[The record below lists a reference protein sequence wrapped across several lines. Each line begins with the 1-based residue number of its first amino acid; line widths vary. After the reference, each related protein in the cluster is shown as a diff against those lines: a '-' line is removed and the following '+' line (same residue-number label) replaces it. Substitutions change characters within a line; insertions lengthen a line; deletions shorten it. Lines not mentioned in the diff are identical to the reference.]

1 MFDKV
6 LNLVKTRNLNISS
19 NIFFHINELNITY
32 EELYVLIYL
41 MNLDNLEFDMVK
53 MSENMNMKPK
63 ELLRIINS
71 LTEKNY
77 LKLEVMKKDSN
88 VSELINLDGLY
99 QKMVFDIIGKEEK
112 KEVSNTLFDEFEKE
126 FKRPL
131 TPKEFQIINAW
142 REVGYLDETIILA
155 LKEATYNGAYS
166 VAYIDKVLSNWDK
179 KGIKTALDVEKNRQE
194 FQKKKDETIEIDD
207 EYDWLN
213 E

>member
-6 LNLVKTRNLNISS
+6 MNLVKTKNLYING
-19 NIFFHINELNITY
+19 NVFFHIGELNITY
-32 EELYVLIYL
+32 EELYVLIYF
-41 MNLDNLEFDMVK
+41 MNLDNLVFDMVK
-53 MSENMNMKPK
+53 MSQNLNMKPK
-63 ELLRIINS
+63 ELLKIINS

-77 LKLEVMKKDSN
+77 VKLEVVKSESI
-88 VSELINLDGLY
+88 VSEFINLDGLY
-99 QKMVFDIIGKEEK
+99 QKLVFDVIGKEEE
-112 KEVSNTLFDEFEKE
+112 KEISNTLFDEFEKE

-142 REVGYLDETIILA
+142 REVGYMDETISLA
-155 LKEATYNGAYS
+155 LKEASYNGAYS

-179 KGIKTALDVEKNRQE
+179 KNIKTALDVERNRQE
-194 FQKKKDETIEIDD
+194 FQKKKEEITELDD